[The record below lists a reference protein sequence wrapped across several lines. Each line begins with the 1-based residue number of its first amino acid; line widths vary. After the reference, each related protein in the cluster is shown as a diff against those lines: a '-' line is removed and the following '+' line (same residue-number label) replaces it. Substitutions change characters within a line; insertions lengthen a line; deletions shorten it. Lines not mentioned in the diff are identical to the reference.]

1 MLFQYG
7 WSMSEKPLV
16 GEFEYCSLTLD
27 DIDKGYDKDSNYG
40 YFVEVDAHIP
50 SELHDY
56 LNDLQPLPGKLQ
68 IDP

>member
-40 YFVEVDAHIP
+40 YFVEVDGRRSHP
-50 SELHDY
+50 E
-56 LNDLQPLPGKLQ
+56 
-68 IDP
+68 